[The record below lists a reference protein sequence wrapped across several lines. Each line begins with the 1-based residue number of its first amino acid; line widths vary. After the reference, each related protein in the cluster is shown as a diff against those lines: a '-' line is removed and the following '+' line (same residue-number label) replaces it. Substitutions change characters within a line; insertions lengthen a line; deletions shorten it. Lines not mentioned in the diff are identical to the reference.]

1 MIWKTLLFKALT
13 QILLSKVNGQMDQL
27 YSKKG
32 GERVFDFFSTPKV
45 VGHNRVPSKHSY
57 Y

>member
-1 MIWKTLLFKALT
+1 
-13 QILLSKVNGQMDQL
+13 MDQL

-32 GERVFDFFSTPKV
+32 GERVFGFFSTPKV
-45 VGHNRVPSKHSY
+45 VGHNRVLSKHPY